1 MNHFYSQEKSNASS
15 PDYPGVVYFDS
26 VNSQRESVSE
36 VTDTRSHPDS
46 RHRKRKQA
54 TLSENNDV
62 AKSPRPA
69 SSSST
74 SLEVLSLDN
83 GYSEVPQSNDLNA
96 DDISRVNSRAMSTSS
111 GSPDKSDKVT
121 RPWTRSP
128 AAPSGYD
135 SNCVKNSSA
144 MSVRD
149 LEDVMNRHLLQHNG
163 SPTGGSPDV
172 LMLKSFPPTAGSPT
186 QRPIQWI
193 AGPPAP
199 PTLPATTLL
208 RQIYVS
214 RESVIRSAG
223 AHTTRHGCYG
233 DAIQGTL
240 PTPPGGQGNEAPY
253 GDLMLPAGA
262 KLPDSSPSY
271 STSGATYL
279 DNCNAMT
286 PPSSVSPRDNF
297 NEAAAVA
304 AAAAM
309 PHMRH
314 YVTAAD
320 ANSLPHLPLKP
331 HQLFVHPGN
340 LDHPGVSYGQ
350 QTLSPDQHQSLYHHP
365 SSFHLYHP
373 PPSGSKTALHSTN
386 SASWFCQPHS

>member
-1 MNHFYSQEKSNASS
+1 M
-15 PDYPGVVYFDS
+15 VYFEPTNNQRDS
-26 VNSQRESVSE
+26 VNDS
-36 VTDTRSHPDS
+36 TDTRSQVDS
-46 RHRKRKQA
+46 RQRKRKTTSA
-54 TLSENNDV
+54 SENNDV
-62 AKSPRPA
+62 VKSPRPA

-74 SLEVLSLDN
+74 SLEVLSMDN
-83 GYSEVPQSNDLNA
+83 GYNEVPNSDLNT
-96 DDISRVNSRAMSTSS
+96 DDMSRVNSRAMSSAS

-128 AAPSGYD
+128 ATTNSYD
-135 SNCVKNSSA
+135 NCAKNTNA

-149 LEDVMNRHLLQHNG
+149 LEDVMNRHLPQHNG
-163 SPTGGSPDV
+163 SPTGGSPDI

-223 AHTTRHGCYG
+223 AHATRHGCYG

-240 PTPPGGQGNEAPY
+240 PTPPGGQGNEPPY
-253 GDLMLPAGA
+253 GDLMLPSAA
-262 KLPDSSPSY
+262 KLSDSSPSY

-373 PPSGSKTALHSTN
+373 PPGGSKTALHSTN
-386 SASWFCQPHS
+386 STSWFCQPQS

>member
-1 MNHFYSQEKSNASS
+1 MQEKSSSSS
-15 PDYPGVVYFDS
+15 PKYPGVVYFDTA
-26 VNSQRESVSE
+26 NSDRDPIGDSA
-36 VTDTRSHPDS
+36 DTANHPDI
-46 RHRKRKQA
+46 RHRKRKNA
-54 TLSENNDV
+54 VLSENSD
-62 AKSPRPA
+62 ATKSPRPA

-74 SLEVLSLDN
+74 SLEVLSMDN
-83 GYSEVPQSNDLNA
+83 GFNEVPNSDLGVE
-96 DDISRVNSRAMSTSS
+96 DISRVNSRVVAPSS
-111 GSPDKSDKVT
+111 ASPDKSEKVT

-135 SNCVKNSSA
+135 GNCAKNPNA

-149 LEDVMNRHLLQHNG
+149 LEDVMNRHLPQHNG
-163 SPTGGSPDV
+163 SPSGGSPDV

-199 PTLPATTLL
+199 ASLPATTLL

-223 AHTTRHGCYG
+223 AHATRHGCYG

-240 PTPPGGQGNEAPY
+240 PTPPGGQGNEPPY
-253 GDLMLPAGA
+253 TDLMLPSAA
-262 KLPDSSPSY
+262 KLSESSPSY
-271 STSGATYL
+271 SSSGATYL
-279 DNCNAMT
+279 DNCNAIT

-314 YVTAAD
+314 YVTAAE
-320 ANSLPHLPLKP
+320 ANSLSHLPLKP

-340 LDHPGVSYGQ
+340 LDHPGMPYGQ

-373 PPSGSKTALHSTN
+373 PPGGSKTALHSTN
-386 SASWFCQPHS
+386 SSSWFCQPHS

>member
-1 MNHFYSQEKSNASS
+1 M
-15 PDYPGVVYFDS
+15 VYFDS
-26 VNSQRESVSE
+26 NNPQRQ
-36 VTDTRSHPDS
+36 DTNHPNTAADNRNNHLDHS
-46 RHRKRKQA
+46 RHRKRKQPHNDNSSAPA
-54 TLSENNDV
+54 TTADV
-62 AKSPRPA
+62 TKSPRPA

-74 SLEVLSLDN
+74 NLEVLSTMDN
-83 GYSEVPQSNDLNA
+83 GYSENE
-96 DDISRVNSRAMSTSS
+96 DISRVRTSS
-111 GSPDKSDKVT
+111 SNSPDRNMDKVT

-128 AAPSGYD
+128 AAPPSGYD
-135 SNCVKNSSA
+135 VNCAAKNSSPGA

-149 LEDVMNRHLLQHNG
+149 LEDVMNRHLPQHNG
-163 SPTGGSPDV
+163 SPSPDV

-199 PTLPATTLL
+199 ASLPATTLL

-223 AHTTRHGCYG
+223 AHATRHGCYG
-233 DAIQGTL
+233 DGIQGTL
-240 PTPPGGQGNEAPY
+240 PTPPGGQGGEPPY
-253 GDLMLPAGA
+253 GDLMLPTAA
-262 KLPDSSPSY
+262 KLTDSSPSY

-279 DNCNAMT
+279 DNCSAMT

-320 ANSLPHLPLKP
+320 AANSLPHLPLKP

-340 LDHPGVSYGQ
+340 LEHPGVAYGQ
-350 QTLSPDQHQSLYHHP
+350 QTLSPDQHHQSLYHHP

-373 PPSGSKTALHSTN
+373 PPGPGSKTAAAALHSTN